1 MRLSGGV
8 EIRTAVAED
17 APGLATVHVRSW
29 QLAYRGLMADEFLD
43 GLSVEERERW
53 HSSRL
58 SRLGRGEAVL
68 VAVAEAKVV
77 GFAATGACR
86 DPDHLEGGELYS
98 IYVDPPLIG
107 TGVGS
112 ALLAAAERMLAG
124 YRSGSCLWV
133 AKENHRAIRFYER
146 WGWVADGTE
155 KSEPI
160 GGGLLME
167 VRYRKDASNL
177 ATSVKSS
184 E

>member
-68 VAVAEAKVV
+68 VAVAEAKV
-77 GFAATGACR
+77 AIDA
-86 DPDHLEGGELYS
+86 
-98 IYVDPPLIG
+98 
-107 TGVGS
+107 
-112 ALLAAAERMLAG
+112 
-124 YRSGSCLWV
+124 V
-133 AKENHRAIRFYER
+133 AV
-146 WGWVADGTE
+146 VA
-155 KSEPI
+155 
-160 GGGLLME
+160 
-167 VRYRKDASNL
+167 
-177 ATSVKSS
+177 
-184 E
+184 

>member
-58 SRLGRGEAVL
+58 GRLGRGGAVL
-68 VAVAEAKVV
+68 GGGGAPP
-77 GFAATGACR
+77 AAWA
-86 DPDHLEGGELYS
+86 P
-98 IYVDPPLIG
+98 PPLIG

-133 AKENHRAIRFYER
+133 AKENHRA
-146 WGWVADGTE
+146 
-155 KSEPI
+155 
-160 GGGLLME
+160 
-167 VRYRKDASNL
+167 
-177 ATSVKSS
+177 
-184 E
+184 